1 MPMHCACAVA
11 IMHFSV
17 NRFSKIQFNQTLFVV
32 FIAAKPIFTFPAS
45 DNARAVNKYNDRD
58 RYLFTWW

>member
-32 FIAAKPIFTFPAS
+32 FIAAKSIFTFPAS
-45 DNARAVNKYNDRD
+45 DNARAVNK
-58 RYLFTWW
+58 